1 MTAGFKS
8 YFHYSIKVLFNVCGS
23 FVTRTSLQLIFTD
36 KLLLCLITDS
46 TRLWGNNQKKVRAA
60 NLSFDTD
67 IDAELSEAAKVTI
80 RPVLFAHGNSNKK
93 L

>member
-1 MTAGFKS
+1 MPFKELGCNILIWRIPFS
-8 YFHYSIKVLFNVCGS
+8 HAI
-23 FVTRTSLQLIFTD
+23 LQLIFTD

-46 TRLWGNNQKKVRAA
+46 TRLWGIIKKKWELQ